1 MKLDERPQRNETA
14 ADAFQ
19 HLPDPSPLSVGRS
32 HPSTE
37 TRISSHEFITSS
49 CSTPAGDSL
58 PQLLSLSSFSLYIYI
73 SPVRTAWGAKLG
85 IFQLTHQALY
95 LYNATIP
102 VYDIEE
108 AIERY
113 NSSVHPCVYMYHVS
127 ARRVL
132 SFVSAIS
139 ASIYVRSL
147 EPPICDRCW
156 TLDLWSHYII
166 ASPDTSR
173 RLRSLIIAIAPA
185 TARER
190 ETSSFLILW
199 TVRDAHQL
207 SAHWFRVLSTCR
219 GSRSSSFPSD
229 YVSLRA
235 AVAVCHFQPFSLIFF
250 SAEHSCLDRERS
262 LQSRPTCIVCW
273 LFFISFLMVMDG
285 PSATHPT
292 ATIGGLWLFSVTI
305 KTRHAVISIITCI
318 IRSKYSVLPVV
329 FCEREKKT
337 IWKWSATVWYCV
349 LRHFQRWDT
358 IQKIILGDIARPL
371 IVTSSHHI
379 GWFITFL
386 P

>member
-1 MKLDERPQRNETA
+1 MLDIG
-14 ADAFQ
+14 
-19 HLPDPSPLSVGRS
+19 LVV
-32 HPSTE
+32 
-37 TRISSHEFITSS
+37 
-49 CSTPAGDSL
+49 
-58 PQLLSLSSFSLYIYI
+58 SLYY
-73 SPVRTAWGAKLG
+73 SFTGYVASSAFSYYCNRTSNG
-85 IFQLTHQALY
+85 
-95 LYNATIP
+95 
-102 VYDIEE
+102 
-108 AIERY
+108 ERES
-113 NSSVHPCVYMYHVS
+113 NQQFSHFMNR
-127 ARRVL
+127 ARR
-132 SFVSAIS
+132 
-139 ASIYVRSL
+139 
-147 EPPICDRCW
+147 P
-156 TLDLWSHYII
+156 
-166 ASPDTSR
+166 
-173 RLRSLIIAIAPA
+173 
-185 TARER
+185 
-190 ETSSFLILW
+190 
-199 TVRDAHQL
+199 QL